1 MIYRSPR
8 LKVMSIFLSTPFTK
22 MIDYQISVRIRVN
35 ERHPKEWIVDAL
47 YDNLDRKHQEDIIE
61 WYVTETNK
69 KEAKRPRK
77 TNKKE
82 DKK

>member
-1 MIYRSPR
+1 
-8 LKVMSIFLSTPFTK
+8 
-22 MIDYQISVRIRVN
+22 MIDYQITARVRVN

-47 YDNLDRKHQEDIIE
+47 YDNLDRKNQEDIIE

-77 TNKKE
+77 TNKQE
-82 DKK
+82 DKKWTICY

>member
-1 MIYRSPR
+1 M
-8 LKVMSIFLSTPFTK
+8 T
-22 MIDYQISVRIRVN
+22 DYQITARVRVN
-35 ERHPKEWIVDAL
+35 ERNPKEWIVDAL

-77 TNKKE
+77 TNKQE

>member
-1 MIYRSPR
+1 
-8 LKVMSIFLSTPFTK
+8 
-22 MIDYQISVRIRVN
+22 MIDYQNNSKSVRVN

-47 YDNLDRKHQEDIIE
+47 YDNLDRKNQEDIIE

-69 KEAKRPRK
+69 LRSKKTFRK
-77 TNKKE
+77 TNKQE

>member
-1 MIYRSPR
+1 M
-8 LKVMSIFLSTPFTK
+8 T
-22 MIDYQISVRIRVN
+22 DYQISVRVRVN

-47 YDNLDRKHQEDIIE
+47 YDNLDRKNQEDIIE

-77 TNKKE
+77 TNKQE
-82 DKK
+82 DKKWNGNVT